1 MKKLLLSCFA
11 LAIANISIG
20 QCTVTLN
27 VSDSTLCQGD
37 TATLTALPPSS
48 TNNITTTFA
57 AGNNHRGNMFDIVA
71 TNQITIDSVHAHPQG
86 NTTIE
91 IYYKMGSFSGS
102 ENTAG
107 NWTLVGSAAV
117 TAQAQGTPTSVPIN
131 IGVTIPAGQTYSF
144 YVTSSNTAVSLN
156 YTDGTTQGA
165 VYASDANMQ
174 ILEGVGLE
182 YPFSGTPFSPRMW
195 NGTIYYSTTTG
206 TSTFNWSTGATTQS
220 IDVVPTANTTYTVD
234 VTIPG
239 CPSTV
244 SESADIEVSDLAVDL
259 GGDTTICVYNSITFD
274 PGNDPADTYSWSTG
288 ATTST
293 ITIDSTIQNTGTTDY
308 IVSVTDDFG
317 CLAIDTV
324 ALTVDDCLSI
334 FDKEKETF
342 TVYPNPANDV
352 IHFTTTLDGTKKLLI
367 YDLTGAVLNTDLLVN
382 SVELSLIDFNSGMY
396 IYKVFDEH
404 DDLINSGKFV
414 VKR

>member
-1 MKKLLLSCFA
+1 
-11 LAIANISIG
+11 
-20 QCTVTLN
+20 
-27 VSDSTLCQGD
+27 
-37 TATLTALPPSS
+37 
-48 TNNITTTFA
+48 
-57 AGNNHRGNMFDIVA
+57 MFDIVA
-71 TNQITIDSVHAHPQG
+71 TNQITIDSVHAHPMG

-131 IGVTIPAGQTYSF
+131 IGVTIPAGQTYGF

-195 NGTIYYSTTTG
+195 NGTIYYSTATG
-206 TSTFNWSTGATTQS
+206 GASTFSWNTGATTQS
-220 IDVVPTANTTYTVD
+220 IDVVPTGNTTYTVD

-244 SESADIEVSDLAVDL
+244 TESADIEVSDLSVDL

-334 FDKEKETF
+334 FDKEKESF
-342 TVYPNPANDV
+342 TVYPNPASDV

-382 SVELSLIDFNSGMY
+382 SVELSLTDFNSGMY

>member
-102 ENTAG
+102 ENTAV

-131 IGVTIPAGQTYSF
+131 IGVTIPAGQTYGF

-244 SESADIEVSDLAVDL
+244 SESVDIEVSDLAVDL

-367 YDLTGAVLNTDLLVN
+367 YDLTGAVLNSDLLVN

>member
-1 MKKLLLSCFA
+1 M
-11 LAIANISIG
+11 
-20 QCTVTLN
+20 
-27 VSDSTLCQGD
+27 
-37 TATLTALPPSS
+37 
-48 TNNITTTFA
+48 
-57 AGNNHRGNMFDIVA
+57 
-71 TNQITIDSVHAHPQG
+71 
-86 NTTIE
+86 
-91 IYYKMGSFSGS
+91 
-102 ENTAG
+102 
-107 NWTLVGSAAV
+107 
-117 TAQAQGTPTSVPIN
+117 
-131 IGVTIPAGQTYSF
+131 
-144 YVTSSNTAVSLN
+144 N
-156 YTDGTTQGA
+156 YTDGTSQGS
-165 VYASDANMQ
+165 VYTSDANMQ

-195 NGTIYYSTTTG
+195 NGTIYYSTATG
-206 TSTFNWSTGATTQS
+206 GASTFSWNTGATTQS
-220 IDVVPTANTTYTVD
+220 IDVVPTTNTTYTVD

-244 SESADIEVSDLAVDL
+244 TESADIEVSDLTVDL

-342 TVYPNPANDV
+342 AVYPNPASDV

-367 YDLTGAVLNTDLLVN
+367 YDLTGAVLNSDLLVN